1 MAAFLSSL
9 SIGLAIGAA
18 ALVVSSCA
26 LLAPLP
32 KQKDVAERL
41 AAFPTRGLPLEG
53 RVMIHWSERQIP
65 FIEAD
70 NDGDA
75 AFALGLVHAH
85 LRLGQMATMR
95 MIARGRVSE
104 MIGPLGVDIDHGLR
118 TLSYARAAAEIEQ
131 GMDEATRR
139 WVQRFVDGINHY
151 QETTSELP
159 HDFGVLGLE
168 PEPWTLEDVFV
179 MGRLAG
185 TDVNWLVWAD
195 LLPLRARAGWDA
207 LWARLMTDG
216 TVSLSSFEGDENTV
230 AAQRWLGG
238 LSKSGS
244 NSLAVAGHRTDTG
257 GALMANDPHLGIL
270 VPNVW
275 LIAGVHSPSY
285 HAVGLMA
292 PGLPIFAIGRNPYIA
307 WGGTNMRAASSDLY
321 DVSDLPASEID
332 ERSESIGVRWWF
344 DSDVT
349 VRETRWG
356 PIVTDA
362 PLLADMDLPP
372 LALKWTGHSASD
384 EIGAMLAVSRARSF
398 AEFRAAFDSFAVPG
412 QNMLY
417 ADRDGNIGQVMAAWL
432 PSREG
437 PPADIALDTAGH
449 DASWGAMRTAADLP
463 YSYNPDSG
471 YLASAN
477 NRPSATP
484 MPVGFFFSRED
495 RVERMSA
502 LIEAEGAVGVETLKA
517 LQRDVYMASSATLRD
532 LFVARLDAL
541 GMTAAADADGKKAI
555 DRLRNWDGE
564 YRHDSVGAVTFEQ
577 FRHAFTASFYVL
589 LYGEDDGE
597 AFASVGRR
605 TALLY
610 EDIAAA
616 DEETLRAALTA
627 GLDAAVDGLE
637 SFAGWGEM
645 HRLSLAHPLANV
657 PLIGGRYEFAEAG
670 VGGSSDT
677 LMKTAHETTADRHT
691 VNYGSNAR
699 HISDMTDPDENYFVL
714 LGGQD
719 GWFNSTTILDQW
731 ELWRRGDYVRVPLT
745 LAGVRASFP
754 HTLTLEN

>member
-1 MAAFLSSL
+1 
-9 SIGLAIGAA
+9 
-18 ALVVSSCA
+18 
-26 LLAPLP
+26 
-32 KQKDVAERL
+32 
-41 AAFPTRGLPLEG
+41 
-53 RVMIHWSERQIP
+53 
-65 FIEAD
+65 
-70 NDGDA
+70 
-75 AFALGLVHAH
+75 
-85 LRLGQMATMR
+85 
-95 MIARGRVSE
+95 
-104 MIGPLGVDIDHGLR
+104 
-118 TLSYARAAAEIEQ
+118 
-131 GMDEATRR
+131 
-139 WVQRFVDGINHY
+139 
-151 QETTSELP
+151 
-159 HDFGVLGLE
+159 
-168 PEPWTLEDVFV
+168 
-179 MGRLAG
+179 
-185 TDVNWLVWAD
+185 
-195 LLPLRARAGWDA
+195 
-207 LWARLMTDG
+207 
-216 TVSLSSFEGDENTV
+216 
-230 AAQRWLGG
+230 
-238 LSKSGS
+238 
-244 NSLAVAGHRTDTG
+244 
-257 GALMANDPHLGIL
+257 
-270 VPNVW
+270 
-275 LIAGVHSPSY
+275 
-285 HAVGLMA
+285 
-292 PGLPIFAIGRNPYIA
+292 
-307 WGGTNMRAASSDLY
+307 
-321 DVSDLPASEID
+321 
-332 ERSESIGVRWWF
+332 
-344 DSDVT
+344 
-349 VRETRWG
+349 
-356 PIVTDA
+356 
-362 PLLADMDLPP
+362 MDLPP
-372 LALKWTGHSASD
+372 LALKWTGHDASD

-398 AEFRAAFDSFAVPG
+398 AEFRAAFESFAVPG

-417 ADRDGNIGQVMAAWL
+417 ADSDGNIGQVMAAWL

-437 PPADIALDTAGH
+437 PPADIALDTALH

-477 NRPSATP
+477 NRPPATP

-495 RVERMSA
+495 RVERMAA
-502 LIEAEGAVGVETLKA
+502 LLEAEAAVGVETLKA

-564 YRHDSVGAVTFEQ
+564 YRHDSIGAVTFEQ
-577 FRHAFTASFYVL
+577 FRHAFTARFYVL
-589 LYGEDDGE
+589 LHGEDDGE

-605 TALLY
+605 TALLH

-616 DEETLRAALTA
+616 DEETLRAALAA
-627 GLDAAVDGLE
+627 GQQAAIDGLE
-637 SFAGWGEM
+637 SFADWGEM